1 VDGVTHER
9 SRKLNRDTMT
19 ALLDLGLGPNH
30 QNNEGRRGADGR
42 GDEGRN
48 EAVALLVGRRAP

>member
-1 VDGVTHER
+1 
-9 SRKLNRDTMT
+9 MT
-19 ALLDLGLGPNH
+19 ALLDLGPDPNH

-48 EAVALLVGRRAP
+48 ETVTLLRGRGAP